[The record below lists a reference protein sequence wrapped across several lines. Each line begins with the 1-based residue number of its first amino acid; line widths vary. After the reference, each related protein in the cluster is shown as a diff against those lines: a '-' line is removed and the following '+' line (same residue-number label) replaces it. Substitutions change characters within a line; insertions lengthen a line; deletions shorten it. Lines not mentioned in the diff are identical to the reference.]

1 MGPTATHRL
10 TVRVRSVVGRQWMVA
25 LRIRKWSSSVC
36 MSPCV
41 EKRHNRNVP
50 GVNSAEL
57 WREIFLL
64 LLVHTFFYSPDFVN
78 DNTLCLS
85 KKTKKCYC

>member
-1 MGPTATHRL
+1 
-10 TVRVRSVVGRQWMVA
+10 MVA
-25 LRIRKWSSSVC
+25 LRIRKWSSNVC

-57 WREIFLL
+57 WREIF
-64 LLVHTFFYSPDFVN
+64 FFFWSILFFIVQI
-78 DNTLCLS
+78 LS
-85 KKTKKCYC
+85 MTIHYAYQERQKNITAKILILIATVY